1 MYVKYRL
8 DGLAR
13 LSPPRRQRCH
23 QKGTTVKFGLF
34 QTPFTRPERSP
45 RQVFDWAVDQ
55 AIAADQAGLEE
66 FWVGQH
72 FTLGW
77 EAIPNPEL
85 VLAAAARET
94 EQIIL
99 APGAHLLPYQ
109 HPAHLASQTS
119 WMSHI
124 TEGRY
129 ILGVAT
135 GVNPVDAKFHGFKS
149 QADNLEMSIESLEL
163 MRRIWAGGP
172 IDFEGKYWSSQLPA
186 ADHGGHHL
194 RDLRPYGGS
203 MTIAMAGA
211 SPDSTSIAYA
221 GNQGFIPLSF
231 GGSPELVANH
241 WETYLQGARDGGIDE
256 STLSRDIHHVG
267 REIFVAETDAEAER
281 LVMEGPI
288 GYAWREHLIPNEL
301 RRASRIGVEPLWTL
315 QTDFRDVIRAH
326 MVVGSPETVAE
337 KLNVLMDAS
346 GGWGTTLIFGHDFID
361 DPAPWNHSLELLH
374 TEVAPRVKSVS

>member
-1 MYVKYRL
+1 M
-8 DGLAR
+8 
-13 LSPPRRQRCH
+13 
-23 QKGTTVKFGLF
+23 KFGLF

-55 AIAADQAGLEE
+55 AVAAEQAGLEE

-94 EQIIL
+94 ERIVL

-124 TEGRY
+124 TQGRY

-135 GVNPVDAKFHGFKS
+135 GVNPVDAKFHGFAS
-149 QADNLEMSIESLEL
+149 QSENLDMSIESLAL
-163 MRRIWAGGP
+163 MRQIWAGGP
-172 IDFEGKYWSSQLPA
+172 VQFEGKYWNSQLPTG
-186 ADHGGHHL
+186 DHGGHHL

-211 SPDSTSIAYA
+211 SPNSTSIAYA

-231 GGSPELVANH
+231 GGSPELVRNH
-241 WETYLQGARDGGIDE
+241 WETYLQGAREGGVDV
-256 STLSRDIHHVG
+256 STLSRASHHVG
-267 REIFVAETDAEAER
+267 REIFVADTDAEAER
-281 LVMEGPI
+281 LVVEGPI
-288 GYAWREHLIPNEL
+288 GHAWREHLIPNEQ
-301 RRASRIGVEPLWTL
+301 RRAARIGVKPLWDDKSDL
-315 QTDFRDVIRAH
+315 IELVRESMI
-326 MVVGSPETVAE
+326 VGSPDTVVA
-337 KLNVLMDAS
+337 KLNDLMDAS

-361 DPAPWNHSLELLH
+361 DPAPWNYSLQLLH
-374 TEVAPRVKSVS
+374 TEVAPRVKSVA